1 MQSITPTIVPANV
14 PTGTPVLDKSDFLV
28 SEIEK
33 AFSSCKPILA
43 KANAEV
49 LELIGCFIAVM
60 RPGLEKDK
68 REMVAKCFE
77 KTNELAQILN
87 QMRIACDESE

>member
-1 MQSITPTIVPANV
+1 MQSITPTLMPA
-14 PTGTPVLDKSDFLV
+14 PTPVLDKSDYVV

-43 KANAEV
+43 RANAEV

-77 KTNELAQILN
+77 KVTSWHKSSIK
-87 QMRIACDESE
+87 